1 MGVKVRLLNTSSL
14 FELGQLFGIGRD
26 QAGVGT
32 ILTNEVTSDGATF
45 VEFEVIVGI
54 VDDVRDLAKGL
65 VLEESGSI
73 VLAFG
78 ELNGVKLILNAD
90 LFGNG
95 CDTTSAS
102 REGSAVNMD
111 SHFES
116 V

>member
-1 MGVKVRLLNTSSL
+1 MGVKVRLLDTSSL

-32 ILTNEVTSDGATF
+32 VLTNEVTSDGTTF
-45 VEFEVIVGI
+45 VEFKVVVGI
-54 VDDVRDLAKGL
+54 VDDVRDLAEGL
-65 VLEESGSI
+65 VLEESGSL
-73 VLAFG
+73 VFAFG
-78 ELNGVKLILNAD
+78 ELDGVKLILNAD
-90 LFGNG
+90 LFGDG

-102 REGSAVNMD
+102 GEGSAVDMD